1 MKRLERYLV
10 LFLMVLVAVE
20 GFSFMYL
27 QISFL
32 LGLPPEWWVGLIT
45 TVLGGLSAWGLFT
58 WIERVLP
65 HA

>member
-32 LGLPPEWWVGLIT
+32 LGLPSELWVGLIT
-45 TVLGGLSAWGLFT
+45 TVLGGLSAWGLFA
-58 WIERVLP
+58 WIERVTTD
-65 HA
+65 A